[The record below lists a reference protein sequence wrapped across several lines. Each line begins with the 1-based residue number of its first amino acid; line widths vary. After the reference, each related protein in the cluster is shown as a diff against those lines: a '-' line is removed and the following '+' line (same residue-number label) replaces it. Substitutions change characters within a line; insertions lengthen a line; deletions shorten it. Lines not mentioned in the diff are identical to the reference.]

1 MEEIGCRL
9 HPDKFYCQH
18 YTKGVRFCSQSIKLD
33 RLYPGNRIVNNYMQ
47 AIRRWSVRPTLAKIP
62 SMTASLNSYIGTL
75 KNRNGYAIII
85 DGLSQ
90 LNPEWLPYVYLDE
103 DNNTLRVYP
112 YYNRRHLINRMNNLI
127 S

>member
-1 MEEIGCRL
+1 
-9 HPDKFYCQH
+9 
-18 YTKGVRFCSQSIKLD
+18 
-33 RLYPGNRIVNNYMQ
+33 MQ

-90 LNPEWLPYVYLDE
+90 LNPEWLPYVYLDK